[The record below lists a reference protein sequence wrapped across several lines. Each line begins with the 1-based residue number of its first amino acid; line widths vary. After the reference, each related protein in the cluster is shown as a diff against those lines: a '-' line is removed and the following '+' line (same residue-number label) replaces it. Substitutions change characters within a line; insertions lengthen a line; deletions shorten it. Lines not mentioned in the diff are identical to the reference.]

1 MRQIFQ
7 VLRFKNTTS
16 QGLNYMHELDE
27 FSRHY
32 FPSRDFQQVN
42 LVEAR
47 HLMVAD
53 NSHKPSIGFLS
64 SLIMFV
70 TPIFVVLLWT
80 SIALMVSAD
89 MRKLSRNHTVNSR
102 LAQLPCRT
110 CQFFHDNHHL
120 NCAVHPTTVLTEQA
134 LGCSDYYSE

>member
-1 MRQIFQ
+1 MHDLDKF
-7 VLRFKNTTS
+7 S
-16 QGLNYMHELDE
+16 QQ
-27 FSRHY
+27 Y
-32 FPSRDFQQVN
+32 FPSHNLQQVN
-42 LVEAR
+42 LVEVR
-47 HLMVAD
+47 QLMVTD

-89 MRKLSRNHTVNSR
+89 VRKLARNRTTDSR
-102 LAQLPCRT
+102 LSILPCRT
-110 CQFFHDNHHL
+110 CQFFHDSHHL

-134 LGCSDYYSE
+134 LECNDYCSE